1 MMSAQSILMAAAVVL
16 LAVSGLRAHDEDLR
30 SGQLKITVGKISDD
44 VALARLKTAGVQ
56 NPTVVRRDDDKLVL
70 RGEVEGR
77 TAEIEVDVMSGHAV
91 DLGADRRS
99 LIGPQ
104 GTLERPLITGRE
116 LPVDHH
122 DIARPELM
130 RNAVRPDQE
139 Q

>member
-1 MMSAQSILMAAAVVL
+1 MISAQSILMAAALVS
-16 LAVSGLRAHDEDLR
+16 LAAGGVCAHDEDLR
-30 SGQLKITVGKISDD
+30 SGQLKITVGKISDE

-56 NPTVVRRDDDKLVL
+56 NSAVVRRDDNKLIL

-77 TAEIEVDVMSGHAV
+77 SAEIEVDVMSGHAV
-91 DLGADRRS
+91 DLGANRRT

-104 GTLERPLITGRE
+104 GTFERPQITGRE

-130 RNAVRPDQE
+130 RNAIHPRQE
-139 Q
+139 

>member
-1 MMSAQSILMAAAVVL
+1 MKSAQSILIAAAL
-16 LAVSGLRAHDEDLR
+16 LMLAASGLRAHDEDLR

-56 NPTVVRRDDDKLVL
+56 NPAIVRRTNDKLIL
-70 RGEVEGR
+70 HGEVEGR
-77 TAEIEVDVMSGHAV
+77 AAEIEVNVMSGHAV
-91 DLGADRRS
+91 DLSADRR

-104 GTLERPLITGRE
+104 GTLARPLITGRE
-116 LPVDHH
+116 VPVDHH

-130 RNAVRPDQE
+130 QNAVRSRQE